1 MNEYC
6 MWRYLE
12 DWTGSYWET
21 SCNNKF
27 QFING
32 SIEGNDFK
40 YCPYCGKEIAVE
52 FPIKLGIEENE

>member
-40 YCPYCGKEIAVE
+40 YCPYCGKEIMV
-52 FPIKLGIEENE
+52 EENE